1 MREHPQVH
9 PRLWGTHPMVEHPQ
23 EPLLVR
29 PLCPIQPNRI
39 CLCLISLMLIHLKV
53 GTPNSNPRHITPKDN
68 SLQHMGGMDSN
79 PTTPHPH
86 RGVNRLN
93 IILHKIQANSLNG
106 DKICDEFDFLF
117 FLFFNGFLFFLM
129 FYLLMQDII

>member
-1 MREHPQVH
+1 MQEHPQVH

-39 CLCLISLMLIHLKV
+39 CLCLISLMPIHPKV
-53 GTPNSNPRHITPKDN
+53 GTPNSNPRHITHKDN

-79 PTTPHPH
+79 PTTPHPHRGVTHPH

-117 FLFFNGFLFFLM
+117 FCSSIGFSFF
-129 FYLLMQDII
+129 